1 MPRLLI
7 VDDEPNL
14 LYSLSKVLRTE
25 ALEVVT
31 ADTARDGVEKVRE
44 LKPDVV
50 ILDVR
55 LPDMSGLDAFSEM
68 ARIDPRLPV
77 IMITA
82 YSTMETAIEATKRG
96 AYEYLLKPVAFD
108 QLRATVQRALQIR
121 HGDLVPE
128 SAAADGASTAGLMIG
143 QSPAMQ
149 EVYKAIGRIAPQDV
163 TVLIEGESGV
173 GKELV
178 AQVIY
183 HYSRRSQGPFLA
195 INCAAI
201 PESLLESELF
211 GHERGAFTGAADLR
225 IGKFQQVDGGT
236 LFLDEIGDMPLSAQ
250 AKMLRVLQDGSFER
264 VGSNKTLR
272 ADVRVIA
279 ATNQNL
285 DELVEE
291 GLFRRDLYYRLKV
304 FAIRLPPLR
313 ERLDDLPLLVDYFI
327 RLFNEELGKS
337 VRSLSAEALQT
348 LKHHAW
354 PGNIRELQ
362 SAVKYALVHSV
373 GEIIGVE
380 SLPASCKSPSEVARP
395 RTAAGGN
402 LNVAQYARELLDA
415 KESDIYRRVHGE
427 VDRILLPEILER
439 VGGNQVLASQVL
451 GIARST
457 LQGRISDL
465 GMIIAKR
472 VLPESGEGGE
482 KS

>member
-14 LYSLSKVLRTE
+14 LYSLTKVLRSDS
-25 ALEVVT
+25 LEIAT
-31 ADTARDGVEKVRE
+31 AETARDGIEKTRQW
-44 LKPDVV
+44 KPDVA

-55 LPDMSGLDAFSEM
+55 LPDMSGLDAFTEI
-68 ARIDPRLPV
+68 AQIDSRLPV

-96 AYEYLLKPVAFD
+96 AYEYLLKPVPYE
-108 QLRATVQRALQIR
+108 QLRTAVQRALELR
-121 HGDLVPE
+121 LGAAVPATAVAGDGQP
-128 SAAADGASTAGLMIG
+128 AAGLLVG
-143 QSPAMQ
+143 QSSAMQ
-149 EVYKAIGRIAPQDV
+149 DVYKGIGRIAPQDV
-163 TVLIEGESGV
+163 TVLLEGESGV

-183 HYSRRSQGPFLA
+183 HYSRRSHGPFLA

-201 PESLLESELF
+201 PEPLLESELF

-272 ADVRVIA
+272 ANVRVIA

-291 GLFRRDLYYRLKV
+291 GLFRRDLFYRLKV
-304 FAIRLPPLR
+304 FSIRIPPLR
-313 ERLDDLPLLVDYFI
+313 ERLDDLGPLVDYFI
-327 RLFNEELGKS
+327 RLFSQELRKN
-337 VRSLSAEALQT
+337 VRTVSPEAMQV
-348 LKHHAW
+348 LKRHPW

-362 SAVKYALVHSV
+362 SAVKYALVHAAGDTITTECLPPGC
-373 GEIIGVE
+373 GEV
-380 SLPASCKSPSEVARP
+380 
-395 RTAAGGN
+395 TAANSPPAAPSGT
-402 LNVAQYARELLDA
+402 LNVSQYARQLLDA
-415 KESDIYRRVHGE
+415 GEEDVYRRVHGE
-427 VDRILLPEILER
+427 VDRILLPEVLER
-439 VGGNQVLASQVL
+439 VGGNQVVASQLL

-457 LQGRISDL
+457 LRTRISDL
-465 GMIIAKR
+465 GMIVAKR
-472 VLPESGEGGE
+472 LLPDSTPKE
-482 KS
+482 